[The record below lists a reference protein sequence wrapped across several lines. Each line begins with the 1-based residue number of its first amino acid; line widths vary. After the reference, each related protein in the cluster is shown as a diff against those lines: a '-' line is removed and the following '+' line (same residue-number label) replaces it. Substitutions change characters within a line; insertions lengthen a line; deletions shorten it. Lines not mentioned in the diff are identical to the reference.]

1 MQCDLLHDSEYEHL
15 FNKEFWEKWRGII
28 SEKDADL
35 HLAHKKLP
43 RIWVNIIC
51 FEKLMEQYFLIHA
64 IYLRATTE
72 KIL

>member
-35 HLAHKKLP
+35 HLAHKK
-43 RIWVNIIC
+43 I
-51 FEKLMEQYFLIHA
+51 
-64 IYLRATTE
+64 T
-72 KIL
+72 